1 MLIVWEMVACPR
13 LSSKANSITRLAEL
27 ADPRYA
33 VNPSSSETWWPSTS
47 LHSHG
52 KHLLVTAIDGVPLW
66 VMVVHCQPQAA
77 QKNMEKSRAH
87 RRQWWAIVFLNFIF
101 VLLSPQG
108 RIQGGEEIGAIA
120 PLKPTKVTLFTTI
133 FYNLENNI
141 HDIRPFRRLLFCYN
155 SFVKHTFSLLQ

>member
-108 RIQGGEEIGAIA
+108 RIQGGEEIGAD
-120 PLKPTKVTLFTTI
+120 PRGGGDWGDRSPKT
-133 FYNLENNI
+133 YESNLI
-141 HDIRPFRRLLFCYN
+141 HDNF
-155 SFVKHTFSLLQ
+155 LQFGKQHSRY